1 MLHSSV
7 DIVVQKQKSERFSTM
22 KRTIKAAV
30 CYEPG
35 KPLRIEE
42 VTIDPPQHD
51 EVSIRL
57 AAAAICHSDIHYL
70 RGEWAGN
77 FPIVVGHEAAGI
89 VEEVGE
95 HVTHIKAGDRVI
107 VSLLRNCGH
116 CFYCMTGLPNHCSG
130 DFALDTESRLH
141 NKQGEVLYQGIKVA
155 AFAEYAV
162 VHQSQ
167 VVPVPAELELDR
179 AALLACGVLTGV
191 GAVVNTA
198 QVKPGSNVV
207 VIGCG
212 GVGLNAIQGAVLA
225 GATRIIALDMLD
237 LKLTAAQS
245 FGATHTINAQQGNI
259 RQSIRGLTEGRG
271 ADYVFV
277 TVGSTAAVQMGLTL
291 LRRAGTLVIV
301 GMPQA
306 GATTPLP
313 VINVASNGLKILGSF
328 MGSSRLSV
336 DIPWLIAMYRQKRL
350 KLDELITARYPLEQ
364 INVAIE
370 IMEKGQ
376 ALRNVI
382 VW

>member
-1 MLHSSV
+1 
-7 DIVVQKQKSERFSTM
+7 M
-22 KRTIKAAV
+22 KRTMKAAI

-35 KPLRIEE
+35 KPLLIEE
-42 VTIDPPQHD
+42 VTLDPPQHD
-51 EVSIRL
+51 EVAVRL
-57 AAAAICHSDIHYL
+57 AATAICHSDIHYL
-70 RGEWAGN
+70 RGEWTPT
-77 FPIVVGHEAAGI
+77 FPIVAGHESAGI

-95 HVTHIKAGDRVI
+95 GVTYVKPGDRVI

-116 CFYCMTGLPNHCSG
+116 CFYCMTGLPNLCSG
-130 DFALDTESRLH
+130 TFALDTESRLH
-141 NKQGEVLYQGIKVA
+141 NGQGELVYQGVKVGG
-155 AFAEYAV
+155 FADYAV

-167 VVPVPAELELDR
+167 VVHVPEEVELDR
-179 AALLACGVLTGV
+179 ASLLACGVLTGV

-198 QVKPGSNVV
+198 QTRPGSSVV

-212 GVGLNAIQGAVLA
+212 GVGLNAIQGAVIA
-225 GATRIIALDMLD
+225 GATRIIALDMVD
-237 LKLTAAQS
+237 LKLVAARD
-245 FGATHTINAQQGNI
+245 FGATHTLHAQQENI
-259 RQSIRGLTEGRG
+259 RQTIRGLTEGRG

-291 LRRAGTLVIV
+291 LRRAGSLVIV

-313 VINVASNGLKILGSF
+313 VINVATMGLKILGSF

-336 DIPWLIAMYRQKRL
+336 DIPWLIEMYQQKRL

-364 INVAIE
+364 INEAIE
-370 IMEKGQ
+370 ATEKGQ